1 MPLHIATSTYEKGD
15 SVLLAF
21 KKDQADE
28 KMIRNYTG
36 LEYMPE
42 FSFAAKEQYVLY
54 HPKENRRIILL
65 GLGEEKDTPKLYV
78 YFRSCIHQLKSK
90 GKLVVHV
97 PTDHFTDMVLY
108 NAIIGL
114 RKSLFNHGMYRTNGQ
129 KAEEPD
135 ITVVVEDKRLAL
147 AQEALHTA
155 EAQLGAMQ
163 LIDTPSNIKNPAYI
177 AEYARLSGQ
186 NHGFSVSVM
195 DAAKLKALG
204 MKALLSVGQGSDSP
218 PVCIVMEYRPS
229 GSDSTKPVLGLVGKG
244 ISFDTGGISIK
255 PSANMGFMKS
265 DMSGAAAVI
274 GAIELAARLKL
285 NIHVVGVVPAAEN
298 SVDAKSMRPGD
309 VIGSYSGKT
318 IEVLDTD
325 AEGRLIL
332 ADGLSYIIKNH
343 QPQHLI
349 DLATL
354 TGSCIAT
361 LGNVA
366 AGMFTKN
373 DQLAQFLSSLGEKVN
388 ERLWRLPLWEEY
400 MTEMQ
405 SDIADIKNLSTK
417 PVAGATTAAKFLE
430 YFVEDH
436 PSWAHLDIAG
446 VAFTD
451 SEFAKTRTSTGFG
464 IRLLLEYM
472 KTLSRD

>member
-1 MPLHIATSTYEKGD
+1 MPLHLTTSPGD
-15 SVLLAF
+15 KADTVLLAF

-28 KMIRNYTG
+28 GLIKEYAG
-36 LEYMPE
+36 LEYMPAL
-42 FSFAAKEQYVLY
+42 SFAAKEQHILY
-54 HPKENRRIILL
+54 HPSQKRRIVLL
-65 GLGEEKDTPKLYV
+65 GLGEEKDASKQYL

-90 GKLVVHV
+90 GKVMVQV
-97 PTDHFTDMVLY
+97 PAQHFSDEVLY
-108 NAIIGL
+108 NAVIGL
-114 RKSLFNHGMYRTNGQ
+114 RKSLINHGMFRTNGQ
-129 KAEEPD
+129 KTEEPE
-135 ITVVVEDKRLAL
+135 ITFVMDEKQSELAH
-147 AQEALHTA
+147 EALHVA
-155 EAQLGAMQ
+155 ESQIGAMT
-163 LIDTPSNIKNPAYI
+163 LIDTPSNIKNPEYI
-177 AEYARLSGQ
+177 ADYARASGKA
-186 NHGFSVSVM
+186 HGFSVNVL
-195 DAAKLKALG
+195 DARKLEEMG
-204 MKALLSVGQGSDSP
+204 MKALLAVGQGSDSP
-218 PVCIVMEYRPS
+218 PVCIVMEYKPS
-229 GSDSTKPVLGLVGKG
+229 GSTSQKPVLGLVGKG

-274 GAIELAARLKL
+274 GAMEVAARLKL
-285 NIHVVGVVPAAEN
+285 NIHIVGVVPAAEN

-309 VIGSYSGKT
+309 VIGSYSGKS

-343 QPQHLI
+343 KPEHLI

-354 TGSCIAT
+354 TGSCVAT

-373 DQLAQFLSSLGEKVN
+373 DQLALVLSGAGEKVN
-388 ERLWRLPLWEEY
+388 ERLWRLPLWEDY

-405 SDIADIKNLSTK
+405 SDIADIKNLSSK
-417 PVAGATTAAKFLE
+417 PVAGAITAAKFLE
-430 YFVEDH
+430 FFVEEH
-436 PSWAHLDIAG
+436 PKWAHLDIAG
-446 VAFTD
+446 VAFTE

-472 KTLSRD
+472 KMLS